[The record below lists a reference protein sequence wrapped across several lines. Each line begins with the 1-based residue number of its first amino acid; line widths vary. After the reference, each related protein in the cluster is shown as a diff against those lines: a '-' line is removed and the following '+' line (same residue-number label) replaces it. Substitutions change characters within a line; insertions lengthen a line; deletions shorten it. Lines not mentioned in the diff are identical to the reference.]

1 VPESAVADQINHHI
15 RMERLTPLSCK
26 FAHAD
31 YRLHIVAI
39 DVEYRS
45 AEGPGDVGAVPGR
58 PAGAPIGRG
67 GDPVVQNDV
76 DGPSGGVVLEG
87 AQVERLVNHSLAG
100 EGTVTVDEDAH
111 GSRPADIAGEEL
123 LRARLAHDDGV
134 VGLEVAGTCDQ

>member
-1 VPESAVADQINHHI
+1 
-15 RMERLTPLSCK
+15 MERLAPLSCK

-58 PAGAPIGRG
+58 PAGAPIGRA

-100 EGTVTVDEDAH
+100 EGTVTVDHYYKTGLCSCTFVPVVIGPGTNESFSP
-111 GSRPADIAGEEL
+111 GSK
-123 LRARLAHDDGV
+123 V
-134 VGLEVAGTCDQ
+134 